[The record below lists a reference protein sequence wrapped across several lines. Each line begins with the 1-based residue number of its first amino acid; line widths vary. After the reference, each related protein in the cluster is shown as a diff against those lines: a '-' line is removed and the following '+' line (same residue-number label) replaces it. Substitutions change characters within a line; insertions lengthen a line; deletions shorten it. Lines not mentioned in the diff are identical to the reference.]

1 MILITVLG
9 FFMILIGL
17 MLFVTGLGQTISF
30 GIPLYMIIGVLL
42 IAGGISINKR
52 YGWKR
57 KTEQST

>member
-1 MILITVLG
+1 MISIAVLG

-30 GIPLYMIIGVLL
+30 GTPLYMIMGILL
-42 IAGGISINKR
+42 VAGGISINYR

-57 KTEQST
+57 KTKQST